1 MENICID
8 NIWKRGFE
16 DPDMI
21 EIEEEARIEASSNTE
36 ECIKKYQGL
45 EQSRNGNYISSDL
58 MKLVFDKY
66 ANDIEFRRK
75 YNLAVSNSA
84 ACLANK
90 AFKLAISKPEIKHC
104 IFVAGAYGSGKS
116 FLIQSLYEKN
126 KDELEECVVYEGSIT
141 SKAIDEKID
150 TALQN
155 GVIPSIIVLN
165 PTLELS
171 MRNIKDRAKRIGRDV
186 TKEDCVFVYANIY
199 GALKRLKEKYNDISF
214 VIYNKTTNIPSDLE
228 VSTDC
233 EELNHGTYDEVSC
246 EYDKIKNKFDQE

>member
-1 MENICID
+1 MKNINIE

-21 EIEEEARIEASSNTE
+21 RVEEETRIATSSNTE
-36 ECIKKYQGL
+36 KYINKYKNL
-45 EQSRNGNYISSDL
+45 EQSRDGNYISSDL

-66 ANDIEFRRK
+66 ANDIEYRRK

-90 AFKLAISKPEIKHC
+90 AFKIAISNSAIKHC
-104 IFVAGAYGSGKS
+104 IFVAGSYGSGKS

-126 KDELEECVVYEGSIT
+126 KEEVNNCVLYEGSIT
-141 SKAIDEKID
+141 TSSIDEKID
-150 TALQN
+150 TVLEHGA
-155 GVIPSIIVLN
+155 IPNIIVLN

-186 TKEDCVFVYANIY
+186 RKEDFVFVYANIY
-199 GALKRLKEKYNDISF
+199 GALKRLKEKYKNLNV
-214 VIYNKTTNIPSDLE
+214 VIYNKESNIPTNLDVSTNIED
-228 VSTDC
+228 
-233 EELNHGTYDEVSC
+233 LNHGSYEEISKKYDE
-246 EYDKIKNKFDQE
+246 IINRI

>member
-21 EIEEEARIEASSNTE
+21 KVEEETRIETSTNTE
-36 ECIKKYQGL
+36 KCIRKYKEL
-45 EQSRNGNYISSDL
+45 EQSRDGNYISSDL
-58 MKLVFDKY
+58 MKLVFEKY
-66 ANDIEFRRK
+66 ANDIEYRRK

-90 AFKLAISKPEIKHC
+90 AFRIAISNPNVKHC

-126 KDELEECVVYEGSIT
+126 KDVLEESVVYEGSIT

-150 TALQN
+150 TAIEN

-171 MRNIKDRAKRIGRDV
+171 MKNIKERAKRIGRDV
-186 TKEDCVFVYANIY
+186 TKKDCVFVYANIY
-199 GALKRLKEKYNDISF
+199 DALKRLKEKYKDISF
-214 VIYNKTTNIPSDLE
+214 VIYNKQTNIPTDLE
-228 VSTDC
+228 VSTNVED
-233 EELNHGTYDEVSC
+233 LNHGSFDEISKEYDEI
-246 EYDKIKNKFDQE
+246 IKRI

>member
-21 EIEEEARIEASSNTE
+21 KVEEETRIETSSNTE
-36 ECIKKYQGL
+36 KCIKKYQNL
-45 EQSRNGNYISSDL
+45 EQARNGNYISSDL
-58 MKLVFDKY
+58 MKLVFENY

-90 AFKLAISKPEIKHC
+90 AFRIAIADPKIKHC

-116 FLIQSLYEKN
+116 FLIQSLYEKH
-126 KDELEECVVYEGSIT
+126 KEELEECVIYEGSIT
-141 SKAIDEKID
+141 TKSIDEKIEV
-150 TALQN
+150 ALEN
-155 GVIPSIIVLN
+155 GAIPNIIVLN

-171 MRNIKDRAKRIGRDV
+171 MKNIKERAGRIGRDV
-186 TKEDCVFVYANIY
+186 KKEDCVFVYANIY
-199 GALKRLKEKYNDISF
+199 GALKRLKEKYKDINF
-214 VIYNKTTNIPSDLE
+214 VIYNKETNIPTDLE
-228 VSTDC
+228 VSTNVED
-233 EELNHGTYDEVSC
+233 LNHGSYEEVSKEYDEI
-246 EYDKIKNKFDQE
+246 YKKI

>member
-8 NIWKRGFE
+8 NIWKRGFD

-21 EIEEEARIEASSNTE
+21 KVEEETRIETSTNTE
-36 ECIKKYQGL
+36 KCIRKYKEL
-45 EQSRNGNYISSDL
+45 EQSRDGNYISSDL
-58 MKLVFDKY
+58 MKLVFEKY
-66 ANDIEFRRK
+66 ANDIEYRRK

-90 AFKLAISKPEIKHC
+90 AFRIAIANPNVKHC

-126 KDELEECVVYEGSIT
+126 KDELEGSVVYEGSIT

-150 TALQN
+150 VAIEN

-171 MRNIKDRAKRIGRDV
+171 MKNIKERAKRIGRDV
-186 TKEDCVFVYANIY
+186 TKKDCVFVYANIY
-199 GALKRLKEKYNDISF
+199 DALKRLKEKYKDISF
-214 VIYNKTTNIPSDLE
+214 VIYNKQSNIPTDLE
-228 VSTDC
+228 VSTNVED
-233 EELNHGTYDEVSC
+233 LNHGSYDEISK
-246 EYDKIKNKFDQE
+246 EYDEIIKRI

>member
-8 NIWKRGFE
+8 NIWKRGFD

-21 EIEEEARIEASSNTE
+21 KIEEETRIEASSNTAQ
-36 ECIKKYQGL
+36 CIKKYKEL
-45 EQSRNGNYISSDL
+45 EQARNGKYISSDL

-84 ACLANK
+84 ACLANRV
-90 AFKLAISKPEIKHC
+90 FKMAVSNTKIKKC

-126 KDELEECVVYEGSIT
+126 KNELEDCIVYEGSIT

-150 TALQN
+150 TALEN
-155 GVIPSIIVLN
+155 GITPSIIVLN

-171 MRNIKDRAKRIGRDV
+171 MKNIRNRAKRIGRDV
-186 TKEDCVFVYANIY
+186 RKEDCVFVYANIY
-199 GALKRLKEKYNDISF
+199 GALKRLKEKYKDISF
-214 VIYNKTTNIPSDLE
+214 VIYNKETNIPTDLD
-228 VSTDC
+228 VSTNIED
-233 EELNHGTYDEVSC
+233 LNHGTYDEISC
-246 EYDKIKNKFDQE
+246 EYDEINKKFEQD

>member
-16 DPDMI
+16 EPDMLKV
-21 EIEEEARIEASSNTE
+21 EEEARTEASTNTE
-36 ECIKKYQGL
+36 KCIKKYKEL

-66 ANDIEFRRK
+66 SDDIEFRRK

-84 ACLANK
+84 ACLANR
-90 AFKLAISKPEIKHC
+90 AFKMAISNPEVKHC

-126 KDELEECVVYEGSIT
+126 KDELAECVVYEGSIT
-141 SKAIDEKID
+141 SKAIDEKLD
-150 TALQN
+150 TALKN
-155 GVIPSIIVLN
+155 GITPSIIILN

-171 MRNIKDRAKRIGRDV
+171 MRNIKERANRIGRDV
-186 TKEDCVFVYANIY
+186 KKEDCVFVYANIY
-199 GALKRLKEKYNDISF
+199 GALKRLKEKYKDINF
-214 VIYNKTTNIPSDLE
+214 VIYNKNTNIPTDLD
-228 VSTDC
+228 VSTNVED
-233 EELNHGTYDEVSC
+233 LNHGSYDKISE
-246 EYDKIKNKFDQE
+246 EYDKISNML

>member
-16 DPDMI
+16 DADMLKV
-21 EIEEEARIEASSNTE
+21 EEEARIEASSNTKQ
-36 ECIKKYQGL
+36 CINKYKEL

-58 MKLVFDKY
+58 MKLVFTEY
-66 ANDIEFRRK
+66 ANNIEFRKK

-84 ACLANK
+84 ACLANR
-90 AFKLAISKPEIKHC
+90 AFKIAISKPNIKHC

-126 KDELEECVVYEGSIT
+126 KEELENCIVYEGSIT

-150 TALQN
+150 TALEN
-155 GVIPSIIVLN
+155 GIIPGIIILN

-171 MRNIKDRAKRIGRDV
+171 MRNIKNRAKRIGRDV
-186 TKEDCVFVYANIY
+186 KKEDCVFVYANIY
-199 GALKRLKEKYNDISF
+199 DALKRLKEKYKNINF
-214 VIYNKTTNIPSDLE
+214 VIYNKESNIPENLE
-228 VSTDC
+228 VSQNVED
-233 EELNHGTYDEVSC
+233 LNHGS
-246 EYDKIKNKFDQE
+246 YDKISGEYDEICKKI